1 MSEHRY
7 NFNNV
12 LSDLKTILY
21 DDQDYLAEMLF
32 NSIRD
37 GFEKIQ
43 NHQELKSD
51 SELLTIA
58 VYQCLMNTF
67 LSTFELVEALEGG
80 EYAEET

>member
-1 MSEHRY
+1 MSENKY
-7 NFNNV
+7 NFNNI
-12 LSDLKTILY
+12 LLDLKTVLF
-21 DDQDYLAEMLF
+21 DQDVLTTMLF
-32 NSIRD
+32 NSIKD

-67 LSTFELVEALEGG
+67 LSTFELVESLEG
-80 EYAEET
+80 ENYAEET

>member
-1 MSEHRY
+1 MSERY
-7 NFNNV
+7 NFDNV
-12 LSDLKTILY
+12 LLDLKTVLY
-21 DDQDYLAEMLF
+21 DQDLLTTVLF

-67 LSTFELVEALEGG
+67 LSTFELVESLEGG
-80 EYAEET
+80 EYGEET